1 MSIDT
6 TMAVLYAQSGLSTS
20 VANAAAVA
28 PQAAVAMSRVLAAE
42 QARME
47 RQQVEKSEKTDG
59 PDIQPDGHHGASW
72 FGSRRGRGRR
82 MAAAAE
88 EADEPRPST
97 SPLVGHLLNVKV

>member
-28 PQAAVAMSRVLAAE
+28 PQASLAMSRVLAAE

-59 PDIQPDGHHGASW
+59 PDIQPDGHHGSSW
-72 FGSRRGRGRR
+72 FGSRRWRGRR
-82 MAAAAE
+82 APLEAE
-88 EADEPRPST
+88 EPDGARPSA
-97 SPLVGHLLNVKV
+97 SPLVGNLLNVRV